1 MKFSKSKSTELLLPV
16 VIGFF
21 GYAFFIRFHG
31 FWPTDV
37 VWMLPQ
43 WNGNIDSASHYIGWE
58 MFRQSDLLQWPIGR
72 SPMLGPDGG
81 SSIAYTT
88 LPLLAL
94 IFKPFTHWSDTP
106 LQFFGVWSL
115 VCFIGQAVSSWKLL
129 GLWIANRV
137 HLALG
142 VCFFVIS
149 PAFLD
154 RLSVHFDASAHF
166 LLIFALYLY
175 FDTTFSLRRWLIL
188 GTLSVLIFPYIA
200 MMVSVIFAAHII
212 SDGIR
217 TKLFFVAIKRTS
229 IYVGVVLI
237 TAWQSGYFVLG
248 GSRIDAEGY
257 GIFSANGLT
266 LVDPGFP
273 DNYRLPWSH
282 LVPDQWQG
290 SAQYEGFAFLG
301 GGVLFLTMVIWI
313 KGLVQGN
320 NFSRAMLLCP
330 VMSMAA
336 LFGRDQDTAQMK
348 LTILLGILIVIAL
361 ENVVQHRSNNFAHK
375 IVLSVFAIGMF
386 VFALSNQI
394 LLGQF
399 QIAYFDLN
407 PSLLR
412 LANTFRSSGR
422 FAWPLMII
430 FIALIIIRIIREL
443 PLAFVTPMLVA
454 TLVFQVGDSNNG
466 WQFTTDAYSR
476 SGPEIYL
483 TSETWN
489 LLGDKYD
496 GVLFSPA
503 ANKPRLFLSL
513 NQDFVSESGV
523 LWRDIGVLAQK
534 HGWSMNSSYFS
545 RDPGRRFDAD
555 NEALDA
561 SLISG
566 SLRKNMLY
574 AFIGSDEWERAKLVA
589 GPNDLVGLLNGI
601 PILAPGFFPCQ
612 DCRLE
617 GFINRHS

>member
-1 MKFSKSKSTELLLPV
+1 VRQTITAFGMKFSKSKSTELLLPV

-200 MMVSVIFAAHII
+200 MMVSVIFVAHII

-217 TKLFFVAIKRTS
+217 TKLFFVAIKRTF

-237 TAWQSGYFVLG
+237 TALQSGYFVLG

-313 KGLVQGN
+313 KGLIQGN
-320 NFSRAMLLCP
+320 NFIIALLLCP
-330 VMSMAA
+330 V
-336 LFGRDQDTAQMK
+336 
-348 LTILLGILIVIAL
+348 V
-361 ENVVQHRSNNFAHK
+361 
-375 IVLSVFAIGMF
+375 
-386 VFALSNQI
+386 
-394 LLGQF
+394 
-399 QIAYFDLN
+399 
-407 PSLLR
+407 
-412 LANTFRSSGR
+412 
-422 FAWPLMII
+422 
-430 FIALIIIRIIREL
+430 
-443 PLAFVTPMLVA
+443 
-454 TLVFQVGDSNNG
+454 
-466 WQFTTDAYSR
+466 
-476 SGPEIYL
+476 
-483 TSETWN
+483 
-489 LLGDKYD
+489 
-496 GVLFSPA
+496 
-503 ANKPRLFLSL
+503 
-513 NQDFVSESGV
+513 
-523 LWRDIGVLAQK
+523 
-534 HGWSMNSSYFS
+534 
-545 RDPGRRFDAD
+545 
-555 NEALDA
+555 
-561 SLISG
+561 
-566 SLRKNMLY
+566 
-574 AFIGSDEWERAKLVA
+574 
-589 GPNDLVGLLNGI
+589 
-601 PILAPGFFPCQ
+601 
-612 DCRLE
+612 
-617 GFINRHS
+617 